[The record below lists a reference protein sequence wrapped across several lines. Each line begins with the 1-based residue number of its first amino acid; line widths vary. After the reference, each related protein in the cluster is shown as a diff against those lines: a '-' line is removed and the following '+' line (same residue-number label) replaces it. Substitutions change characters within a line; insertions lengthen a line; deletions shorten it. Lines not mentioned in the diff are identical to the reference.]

1 MAVLEKIRVKFGILI
16 TILVAVALLS
26 FIIDPTTL
34 NNARQMFS
42 SDNKVGEMNGKTI
55 SYRDFYKEYD
65 ECSHLME
72 MLGQRSND
80 EAAQANIREM
90 AWQNFYDE
98 YVLIPAATDAGLAVG
113 SEEMADLTHGENISP
128 ALTQNGMFRDENGVF
143 QRSLVLD
150 FIQNLDNDET
160 GAATAYWNFL
170 EENIYKSQLY
180 AKYNALIAS
189 SQVSNK
195 LETEKLIEGN
205 NNTSDVDYVFVMAD
219 PENVEV
225 SDSEIR
231 ALYDARKS
239 NLKQP
244 ASRDIEYVVFEV
256 EPSSQDIDDARS
268 QFDELYKEFSEADNL
283 RNFIAL
289 NSDTKWDTYYY
300 KEAQLKSKPEVLDL
314 INGKTGTV
322 SAAEEADDHFAA
334 TRIVDKAQVSDS
346 AYVWYAAVPISDEK
360 KADSLLNVV
369 LRTGKVTEEF
379 NELGWLTQEQAERIG
394 AADFAQILKAGPKAV
409 KIKQAVSQAWFVV
422 FATERTKPDT
432 KYQIATLTKNIFP
445 SEETYRD
452 YLIKATEFADRSEGK
467 HEKFA
472 AVASEEHL
480 VVVPVEGVLESTR
493 RVGDSDNAREVVR
506 WVFDKKTRKGS
517 VSDVIIVDNK
527 YYFVTA
533 VTEVHKEGI
542 TPIEE
547 VAPLYRAEVASK
559 KAVTALV
566 GEVSGKIEGCTD
578 VEAVAAALGTTVS
591 HQDGIAF
598 GSPYQMSDPKLVGAV
613 AVAETGKLCG
623 PVEGTGGVFVFQV
636 TDRKQGSFYTAKD
649 ADNFAAQKGHFA
661 TNMLRSILN
670 DEAEVKDY
678 RARFF

>member
-42 SDNKVGEMNGKTI
+42 SDNKVGEMNGKAI

-80 EAAQANIREM
+80 EAAQSNIREM
-90 AWQNFYDE
+90 AWQNFFDE
-98 YVLIPAATDAGLAVG
+98 YVFIPAATDAGIAVG
-113 SEEMADLTHGENISP
+113 DEEMADLTHGENISP
-128 ALTQNGMFRDENGVF
+128 ALTQNNMFRDENGVF

-150 FIQNLDNDET
+150 FIQNIENDES
-160 GAATAYWNFL
+160 GAAAAYWGFL
-170 EENIYKSQLY
+170 EDNIYKAQLY
-180 AKYNALIAS
+180 TKYNSIIAA

-195 LETEKLIEGN
+195 LETAKAIEGN
-205 NNTSDVDYVFVMAD
+205 NTTADVDYVYVMAD
-219 PENVEV
+219 AEGVEV

-231 ALYDARKS
+231 ALYNARKAG
-239 NLKQP
+239 LKQP

-256 EPSSQDIDDARS
+256 EPSAQDIDDTRS
-268 QFDELYKEFSEADNL
+268 QFDELYEEFRTADNI

-289 NSDTKWDTYYY
+289 HSDTKWDTYYY
-300 KEAQLKSKPEVLDL
+300 KEDQFKSRPEVLDL
-314 INGKTGTV
+314 IKGKAGAV
-322 SAAEEADDHFAA
+322 SEVEVADDHFSA
-334 TRIVDKAQVSDS
+334 TRIVDKSQVSDS
-346 AYVWYAAVPISDEK
+346 AYVWYAVVPLSDEA
-360 KADSLLNVV
+360 KADDLLNTV
-369 LRTGKVTEEF
+369 LRTGRTTEDF
-379 NELGWLTQEQAERIG
+379 NELGWMTQEQAERIG
-394 AADFAQILKAGPKAV
+394 AADFAKVLKAGPKAV
-409 KIKQAVSQAWFVV
+409 KVKQAVSQAWFVV
-422 FATERTKPDT
+422 FATERTRPMT

-452 YLIKATEFADRSEGK
+452 YLIKATEFADRSQGK

-472 AVASEEHL
+472 EVASEEHL
-480 VVVPVEGVLESTR
+480 TVVPVEGVVESTR
-493 RVGDSDNAREVVR
+493 RIGDSDNAREVVR

-533 VTEVHKEGI
+533 VTAVHKEGF
-542 TPIEE
+542 TPMEE

-559 KAVTALV
+559 NAVKALV
-566 GEVSGKIEGCTD
+566 SEVSGKIEGCAD
-578 VEAVAAALGTTVS
+578 MEAVASALGTTVS

-613 AVAETGKLCG
+613 AVAEAGKISG

-636 TDRKQGSFYTAKD
+636 TDRKDGSFYSAKD

-661 TNMLRSILN
+661 TNMLRRILT
-670 DEAEVKDY
+670 DGADVKDY